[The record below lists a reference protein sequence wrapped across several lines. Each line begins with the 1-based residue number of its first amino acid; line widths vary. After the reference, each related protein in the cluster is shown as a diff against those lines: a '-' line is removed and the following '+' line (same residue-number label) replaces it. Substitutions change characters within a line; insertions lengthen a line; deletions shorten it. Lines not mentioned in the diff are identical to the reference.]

1 MSVLIDST
9 AWSLALRRSRA
20 ALSAAQKRLVF
31 TIQDLIVSGRA
42 CLNGMIAQEVLSG
55 IRSPEEFEQLRGYL
69 CMMQLLPTHHEDHE
83 EAARCFNKLRSHG
96 ITASHADSLICA
108 AALRHGMEILTT
120 DADFESYRRVLAV
133 QLHEHCVF

>member
-31 TIQDLIVSGRA
+31 AVQDLIVSGRA

-55 IRSPEEFEQLRGYL
+55 IRFQEEFEQLRSYL
-69 CMMQLLPTHHEDHE
+69 RMMHLLPTNFDDHE
-83 EAARCFNKLRSHG
+83 EAARCFNKLRAQG
-96 ITASHADSLICA
+96 IAASHADSLICA

-120 DADFESYRRVLAV
+120 DSDFERYRHVLAV
-133 QLHEHCVF
+133 QLHEHCAF